1 MNKVNILLTE
11 ANGNLSNKKEMIENA
26 IKMAEEYAF
35 LKFNIDWDIDVLV
48 TNRLY
53 DIIIPEDGVGGRTRT
68 SDFIEFAINEEK
80 ATKNLISE
88 MVAHELCH
96 AARWGKNDE
105 WINSL
110 FDGMISEGI
119 ATYLEAEFV
128 KDREEKTFFIKTIL
142 ERTDEKNKKILEELR
157 GQLDSNHYDYDT
169 IFFNGDNELPRWSGY
184 SLGYYLVK
192 KYLEKTGKKIEEAF
206 ADKYTD
212 FRIIL

>member
-11 ANGNLSNKKEMIENA
+11 ANGNLSGSREMIMDA
-26 IKMAEEYAF
+26 IKAAEEYVF
-35 LKFNIDWDIDVLV
+35 PKLKVNWDIDLLI

-53 DIIIPEDGVGGRTRT
+53 DIIIPEDGVGGHTRT

-80 ATKNLISE
+80 ATEDLISE

-105 WINSL
+105 WIIAL

-119 ATYLEAEFV
+119 ATYLEAEFI
-128 KDREEKTFFIKTIL
+128 KDREEKTVFIKTIL
-142 ERTDEKNKKILEELR
+142 ERTDDENKKILEELR
-157 GQLDSNHYDYDT
+157 DQFDSNHYDYDT
-169 IFFNGDNELPRWSGY
+169 IFFNGNDKLSRWSGY

-206 ADKYTD
+206 TDKYVD

>member
-11 ANGNLSNKKEMIENA
+11 ANGNLSNEKEMIKNA

-35 LKFNIDWDIDVLV
+35 SKLNIDWDIDVLV
-48 TNRLY
+48 TNR
-53 DIIIPEDGVGGRTRT
+53 IPMIIPENGAGGYTF
-68 SDFIEFAINEEK
+68 SADFIRINIDDKNVTE
-80 ATKNLISE
+80 NLISE
-88 MVAHELCH
+88 NVVHELCH

-105 WINSL
+105 WIKSL
-110 FDGMISEGI
+110 FDGLIFEGL
-119 ATYLEAEFV
+119 ACVLEAEFV
-128 KDREEKTFFIKTIL
+128 KDRSEKSLFIKTIL
-142 ERTDEKNKKILEELR
+142 ERTDEKNEKILEELR

-169 IFFNGDNELPRWSGY
+169 IFFNGNDKLSRWSGY

-206 ADKYTD
+206 ADKYAN